1 VLLILTY
8 HIDDSSMTEQ
18 QLKALKVIAVSRV
31 LDRLGEQIGTKMLQ
45 VLNSFLMREL
55 GSTIYANNA
64 FSCSLEE
71 LRTALQNI
79 VGEDAADMLLQ
90 DIYLEIDRLSEKLAR
105 RGEII
110 SA

>member
-1 VLLILTY
+1 MLLILTY

-55 GSTIYANNA
+55 GSTIDANNA

-90 DIYLEIDRLSEKLAR
+90 EIYLEIDRLSEKLAR